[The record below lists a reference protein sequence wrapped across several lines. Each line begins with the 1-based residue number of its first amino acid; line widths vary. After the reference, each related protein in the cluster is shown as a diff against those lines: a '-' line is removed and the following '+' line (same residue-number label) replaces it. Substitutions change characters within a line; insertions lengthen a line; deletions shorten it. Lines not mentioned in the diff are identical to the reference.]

1 MFIKKTIITIAIL
14 TFFMPSSTG
23 LLAREKQDVW
33 VITSLDWQPYAEAE
47 MASQGNSIQKLR
59 QLLKKAGISLLV
71 EFYPWKR
78 AQAVARGKRYVGYF
92 PAWPEEVK
100 PGFVA
105 SPAIDISQVGIVKR
119 SGLNIKYNGI
129 DSLFKHY
136 NVGVVSSYTYPENI
150 EQAMKKHPEHVEK
163 TVSELT
169 LLMKLAKGRHPV
181 AITDP
186 NVMQYLSE
194 KHGIDNVET
203 LQVIMRNELVIAFRN
218 EADNLPRLALLKRL
232 LEKNQ

>member
-1 MFIKKTIITIAIL
+1 VTIL
-14 TFFMPSSTG
+14 TFLLSFSTR
-23 LLAREKQDVW
+23 LLAEEEEEEVW
-33 VITSLDWQPYAEAE
+33 VITSLNWQPYAGSE
-47 MASQGNSIQKLR
+47 MTSQGNSIQKLR

-100 PGFVA
+100 PGFIA
-105 SPAIDISQVGIVKR
+105 SPAIDVSQIGVLKR
-119 SGLNIKYNGI
+119 SGLDIKYEGI

-136 NVGVVSSYTYPENI
+136 KVGVVSSYTYPKPI
-150 EQAMKKHPEHVEK
+150 EQAMTKYPEHVEK
-163 TVSELT
+163 TVNEIT
-169 LLMKLAKGRHPV
+169 LLMKLSKGRHPV

-186 NVMQYLSE
+186 NVMQYLFE
-194 KHGIDNVET
+194 KHGIDNIQP
-203 LQVIMRNELVIAFRN
+203 LQVIMHSELVIAFRN

-232 LEKNQ
+232 LDKGE